1 MQLTL
6 STELWPVITNNLT
19 FDPPTPLPE
28 LTQNWIR
35 SSHGLWWSLHTFL
48 KISCKSVQPFS
59 RRPNVADKDIN
70 KQRNRSK
77 TKPRPPTGSGVMRV
91 AAVLLCLLVISLHSQ
106 TACTKLSLFC
116 RHQCKNGCCCN
127 LKYGFLKSNFLLP
140 SLSNFVSKM
149 HSFRDTTTYWSKIAE
164 KTYPT
169 LIWHVSLGWPFANFS
184 TTHTF
189 QKLDSWGYQAV
200 YISRSCFRC
209 ARHNTGM
216 WRTDVRTD
224 RQTRRCRKDRAS
236 IASRD

>member
-149 HSFRDTTTYWSKIAE
+149 HSFRDTTTYWSKIVE
-164 KTYPT
+164 KTHRT
-169 LIWHVSLGWPFANFS
+169 LIWHVPLGWPLANFS
-184 TTHTF
+184 MNHT
-189 QKLDSWGYQAV
+189 LPETRVMGYQTV
-200 YISRSCFRC
+200 YTSRSCFRS
-209 ARHNTGM
+209 ARHNTGV
-216 WRTDVRTD
+216 WQTD
-224 RQTRRCRKDRAS
+224 RQTVRQTDTSLSQRPAL
-236 IASRD
+236 A